1 MDSQQAIEKIK
12 DRLIELIKNGKLNAT
27 TEQSDNSISFYIYK
41 TPTETIPLITLRTSD
56 HRPKF
61 QKYIRPGI
69 PSPSEEENMNLSVEF
84 YKARSKEDGTKIRN
98 RVDTGVNI
106 PHGVDA
112 IKPFTISSFSYK
124 PENLNEDDIETIYQS
139 IIEWIY
145 SEPRTQYI
153 DPFANTEKAAVS
165 ITKTAN
171 IKQSKRTTEN
181 KLYINTNKTVMKL
194 NEEQLR
200 KIIRESMQNVLSE
213 GKVTNNKP
221 LYATDEWDRDKVLK
235 DEWMINPYYIDD
247 NGNHIAITKDAKN
260 KHFDRKHQKEQNEII
275 SNYLNNQK
283 EIDKEELLPLLRR
296 WSITTL
302 GFRELDKLRKK
313 LNTIKGND
321 DVLYNMSFK
330 DPSEVFDEFGLNWK
344 CWEKLPEGV
353 RLLLIWLAT

>member
-12 DRLIELIKNGKLNAT
+12 DRLIELIKNEKLNAT

-194 NEEQLR
+194 NKEQLR
-200 KIIRESMQNVLSE
+200 KLIRESITMVVNEGFGVEPHRTNITCYGLNLEMSMNGEDIIVEYADENMWVLAIYCA
-213 GKVTNNKP
+213 K
-221 LYATDEWDRDKVLK
+221 DKT
-235 DEWMINPYYIDD
+235 W
-247 NGNHIAITKDAKN
+247 HIQEN
-260 KHFDRKHQKEQNEII
+260 
-275 SNYLNNQK
+275 
-283 EIDKEELLPLLRR
+283 
-296 WSITTL
+296 
-302 GFRELDKLRKK
+302 LD
-313 LNTIKGND
+313 ND
-321 DVLYNMSFK
+321 DTINNNEENIIDIGDTKSM
-330 DPSEVFDEFGLNWK
+330 PSALFNLSTYVSNK
-344 CWEKLPEGV
+344 KNNI
-353 RLLLIWLAT
+353 RR